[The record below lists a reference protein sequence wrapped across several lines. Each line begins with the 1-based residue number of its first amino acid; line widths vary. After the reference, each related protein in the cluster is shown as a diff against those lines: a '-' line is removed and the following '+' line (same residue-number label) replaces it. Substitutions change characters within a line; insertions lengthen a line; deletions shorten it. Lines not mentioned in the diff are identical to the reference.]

1 HLPSGGRSLESTLS
15 VWTHVLESP
24 HTVTT
29 WKMDSPRERDYK
41 RKRWMSFIIVLGYLF
56 LGGCEYVVIL
66 PTVWDYLQTLG
77 VTEEHWL
84 GFTVSTYSTAAAISG
99 LIGGRLADKYYKHTK
114 LLVIAFISF
123 RVVGNFQ
130 YMLGMSVWNI
140 ICGRMLCGLGDG
152 VNGLEPIAESVVLD
166 KSGNPEIKEKK
177 EESSDFRKY
186 LNDFLTD
193 SFVVLMSLV
202 FALYFSQMA
211 FETVIPVITQDNFGF
226 GVRENTFIYMA
237 GGIEALL
244 TYVGIA
250 FIGKYVRETTLQ
262 FVGWFLILS
271 AQVWL
276 IIVMPH
282 FEKGNQTHMVYF
294 LIGIFLI
301 YLGSPIASVGNTAL
315 SSKVLSNETQGLGQ
329 GVRRVIVHLGLIFG
343 PTWAGATVM
352 KPHLFLGVGI
362 TLMLINGVMLMV
374 SFKSLRQAEAKMSN
388 TTQAKPLKTPDE
400 SSPLLP
406 SEP

>member
-1 HLPSGGRSLESTLS
+1 MLELKIEVRTASICQKSYLSSGGRPRVKAVS
-15 VWTHVLESP
+15 VRTHVLEIP
-24 HTVTT
+24 RTVTP
-29 WKMDSPRERDYK
+29 WKMDSSRERDYK
-41 RKRWMSFIIVLGYLF
+41 RKRWMSFIIVLSYLF

-84 GFTVSTYSTAAAISG
+84 GFTVSTYSTAAAISS

-123 RVVGNFQ
+123 RVIGNFQ

-140 ICGRMLCGLGDG
+140 LCGRMLC
-152 VNGLEPIAESVVLD
+152 
-166 KSGNPEIKEKK
+166 EKK

-202 FALYFSQMA
+202 FALFFSQMA

-250 FIGKYVRETTLQ
+250 FIGKYLRETTLQ
-262 FVGWFLILS
+262 FLGWFLILS

-282 FEKGNQTHMVYF
+282 FEKGNQTHLVYF
-294 LIGIFLI
+294 LIGIFLVF
-301 YLGSPIASVGNTAL
+301 LGSPIAAVGNSAL
-315 SSKVLSNETQGLGQ
+315 SSKVLSDETQGLGQ
-329 GVRRVIVHLGLIFG
+329 GIRRVIIHLGLIFG

-374 SFKSLRQAEAKMSN
+374 SFKSLRQAEDKMTNS
-388 TTQAKPLKTPDE
+388 TQAKPLQSHDE

-406 SEP
+406 TEP